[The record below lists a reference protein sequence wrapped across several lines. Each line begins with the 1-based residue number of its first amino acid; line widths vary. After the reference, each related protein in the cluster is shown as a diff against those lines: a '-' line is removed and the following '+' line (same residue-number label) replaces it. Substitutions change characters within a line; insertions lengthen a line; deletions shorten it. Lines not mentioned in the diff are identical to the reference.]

1 MERKERPL
9 EITEKERRLIE
20 LLRSTGF
27 GEVRIT
33 VQNGQ
38 PILVEEVHKSI
49 KL

>member
-1 MERKERPL
+1 MTQKDHPMVV
-9 EITEKERRLIE
+9 TEKERRLIE

-27 GEVRIT
+27 GEVHVT

-38 PILVEEVHKSI
+38 PVLVEEVHKSI